1 MQWLTLLS
9 EDAGVQSLKADNRRP
24 VKAQSVDAVAPYPST
39 HPLRIGEG
47 KIDRQ
52 QPVQDR
58 RQSERRNGEDR
69 RKRQTTVLLDT
80 RSQHNRRSIT
90 EDRRQTP
97 AEDTEAATTSPRAR
111 INLYA

>member
-1 MQWLTLLS
+1 MQWLTLVS

-39 HPLRIGEG
+39 HPLRIGEA
-47 KIDRQ
+47 KVDRQ

-58 RQSERRNGEDR
+58 RQGERRNGEDR
-69 RKRQTTVLLDT
+69 RKRQITILLDT
-80 RSQHNRRSIT
+80 RSQHNRRSII
-90 EDRRQTP
+90 EDRRQTS
-97 AEDTEAATTSPRAR
+97 AEDAEVSTTSPRTR